1 MAKARKQQGASVA
14 TIKDATQG
22 ATTQPSV
29 RAETASGAKSI
40 FANEADREA
49 WIRREC
55 AFVFRF
61 VGNER
66 EARRIAEMHASAGN
80 VAAYNALRGW

>member
-1 MAKARKQQGASVA
+1 MAKARKQQGATARQADEATAQTVA
-14 TIKDATQG
+14 TQ
-22 ATTQPSV
+22 S
-29 RAETASGAKSI
+29 ESKSI
-40 FANEADREA
+40 FASEADREA

-55 AFVFRF
+55 AFVYRF

-66 EARRIAEMHASAGN
+66 EARRIAELHASAGN

>member
-1 MAKARKQQGASVA
+1 MAKARKQQGATAQEAHEATVQTVA
-14 TIKDATQG
+14 TQ
-22 ATTQPSV
+22 S
-29 RAETASGAKSI
+29 ESKSI

-55 AFVFRF
+55 AFVYRF

-66 EARRIAEMHASAGN
+66 EARRIAELHASAGN
-80 VAAYNALRGW
+80 VVAYNVLRGW

>member
-1 MAKARKQQGASVA
+1 MAKARKQQGATVRQADEATAQAVA
-14 TIKDATQG
+14 TQ
-22 ATTQPSV
+22 S
-29 RAETASGAKSI
+29 ESKSI
-40 FANEADREA
+40 FASEADREA

-55 AFVFRF
+55 AFVYRF

-66 EARRIAEMHASAGN
+66 EARRIAELHASAGN

>member
-1 MAKARKQQGASVA
+1 MAKARKQQGATARQADEA
-14 TIKDATQG
+14 TAQTA
-22 ATTQPSV
+22 ATTQGES
-29 RAETASGAKSI
+29 KSI
-40 FANEADREA
+40 FASEADREA

-55 AFVFRF
+55 AFVYRF

-66 EARRIAEMHASAGN
+66 EARRIAELHASAGN